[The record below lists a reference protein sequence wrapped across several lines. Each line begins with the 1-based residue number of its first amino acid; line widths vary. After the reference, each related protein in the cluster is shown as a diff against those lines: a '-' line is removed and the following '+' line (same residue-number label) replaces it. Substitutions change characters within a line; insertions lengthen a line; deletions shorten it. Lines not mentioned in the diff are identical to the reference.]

1 MQYYLIRDT
10 IVPCTP
16 EEFSERNDEKVIA
29 VMTAE
34 EFMPS
39 NQPKPPSALR
49 QARTRARRSPAPS
62 ARFPVGPGMTVESE
76 PGMTEASS
84 RT

>member
-34 EFMPS
+34 EWKTERERLQMDIELDPT
-39 NQPKPPSALR
+39 
-49 QARTRARRSPAPS
+49 AREITSTKA
-62 ARFPVGPGMTVESE
+62 
-76 PGMTEASS
+76 EANYGSLTGTFRILNAGLS
-84 RT
+84 